1 MLKGLTRINYS
12 IMGKGKQTKTPKKVV
27 EEVDGKIKKPDEK
40 KKLNRDMTPS
50 EKKRLKQETA
60 RAAMNPEKR
69 EADDAKKAAKKER
82 RKDTTKVINR

>member
-1 MLKGLTRINYS
+1 
-12 IMGKGKQTKTPKKVV
+12 MGKGKQTKTPKKVV
-27 EEVDGKIKKPDEK
+27 EEVDGKIKKPAE

-69 EADDAKKAAKKER
+69 EADDARKAAKKER

>member
-1 MLKGLTRINYS
+1 
-12 IMGKGKQTKTPKKVV
+12 MGKGKQTKTPKKAV
-27 EEVDGKIKKPDEK
+27 EEVDGKIKKPVE

>member
-1 MLKGLTRINYS
+1 
-12 IMGKGKQTKTPKKVV
+12 MGKGKQTKTPKKVV
-27 EEVDGKIKKPDEK
+27 EEVDGKIKKPAE